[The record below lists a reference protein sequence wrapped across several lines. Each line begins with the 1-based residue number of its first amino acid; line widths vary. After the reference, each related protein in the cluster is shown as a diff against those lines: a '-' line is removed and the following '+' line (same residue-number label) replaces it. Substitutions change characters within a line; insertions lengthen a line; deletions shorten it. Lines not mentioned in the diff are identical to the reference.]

1 VGTEAWDYVQAQLQ
15 NPLKTDRSE
24 ASAGAQTAAEHDAS
38 TRGLGLA
45 KDDPQPSLIMMA
57 SSNKPTL
64 VATLDL
70 IHK

>member
-1 VGTEAWDYVQAQLQ
+1 VWEGVQKEMQE
-15 NPLKTDRSE
+15 PLKTDRTQRY
-24 ASAGAQTAAEHDAS
+24 GKAQTAIEEQAT

-45 KDDPQPSLIMMA
+45 KDDPQPSLVMMA
-57 SSNKPTL
+57 SSPRSTL